1 MKTYLPKANEPVCAW
16 HVIDADGAVLG
27 RLAVQV
33 ADILRGKNKPIYT
46 PHMDAGDFVVVIN
59 AEKVVLTG
67 KKETDKYFMSY
78 SGWKGGERFR
88 SVAEVRE
95 THPERLIEH
104 AVKGMIPKNRLG
116 SRIITKL
123 KVYKGAEHPHA
134 AQKPAVT
141 KAVN

>member
-1 MKTYLPKANEPVCAW
+1 MKTYLPKASEPVCAW

-27 RLAVQV
+27 RLAAQV

-46 PHMDAGDFVVVIN
+46 PHMDTGDFVVVIN

-95 THPERLIEH
+95 SHPERLIEH

-134 AQKPAVT
+134 SQKPVVT
-141 KAVN
+141 KVAN